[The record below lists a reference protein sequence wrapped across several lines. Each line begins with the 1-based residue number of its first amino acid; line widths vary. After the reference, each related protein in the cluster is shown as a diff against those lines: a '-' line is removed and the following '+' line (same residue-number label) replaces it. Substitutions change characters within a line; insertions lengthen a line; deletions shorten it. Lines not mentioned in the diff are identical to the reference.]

1 MFGKVVA
8 VMGRLTFLSVCLTL
22 SIGPDEAWMVS
33 NRRTNLLEAAAK
45 RLGLVGDQDRWVTG
59 LSSWYT
65 RDGGWGEVTDTNSNL
80 MDVVDEKEYL
90 IFTKIFT

>member
-1 MFGKVVA
+1 MA
-8 VMGRLTFLSVCLTL
+8 VTGRLTFLSVCLTL

-33 NRRTNLLEAAAK
+33 NRRTNLLEAAAR

-65 RDGGWGEVTDTNSNL
+65 RAGVWGEVTDTNSNL
-80 MDVVDEKEYL
+80 TEVVNEYFYIDVL
-90 IFTKIFT
+90 FT

>member
-22 SIGPDEAWMVS
+22 RIGPDEAWMVS

-80 MDVVDEKEYL
+80 MDVVDEKQDEKY
-90 IFTKIFT
+90 